1 MICKAGHTTQ
11 MKAARI
17 KLFKKE
23 AYFFMIRGRLY
34 MVCKLFFRLFAIG
47 KQGGYFY
54 MKTLNIIALT
64 IGIIGAV
71 NWGLI
76 GFFNFYLVVFIF
88 GAGWIAR
95 IIYGAVGLCGLYLLT
110 FYTRSGEGVCE

>member
-76 GFFNFYLVVFIF
+76 GFLILIWSSLSS
-88 GAGWIAR
+88 GPAGSHGSSTER
-95 IIYGAVGLCGLYLLT
+95 
-110 FYTRSGEGVCE
+110 